1 MSDTHLAA
9 LAKKAPE
16 YIKFESKNKHTW
28 CSGCGNFGILNAL
41 TRALTLQ
48 NIKPHNVLMCFD
60 VGCNG
65 NASDKLQA
73 YTIHGLH
80 GRVTALATGA
90 ALANHKLPII
100 ASAGDG
106 ATFSEGIN
114 HLIHAIRNN
123 VNITFICHNN
133 NNYGLTTGQ
142 SSSTTPVGQKMNGT
156 AGEVFV
162 EPLNSLQMI
171 LSLNPAFV
179 ARGFAGDVEH
189 LSQLIQQGISHQG
202 FSYIEVFQACPTYN
216 KSTPQSWY
224 FPRIEKQKSNQNTD
238 IWTARQAVEDT
249 SNRLATGVI
258 YHNPNAVDYYTQ
270 YTKINRPNYA
280 TALCEEVFH
289 HDVSGLMQ
297 SFV

>member
-1 MSDTHLAA
+1 MSFTHLSA
-9 LAKKAPE
+9 LAEKAPE
-16 YIKFESKNKHTW
+16 FVKFESKNKHTW

-41 TRALTLQ
+41 TRALTLK
-48 NIKPHNVLMCFD
+48 NIKPHEMLMCYD

-65 NASDKLQA
+65 NGSDKLHA
-73 YTIHGLH
+73 YTFHGLH

-142 SSSTTPVGQKMNGT
+142 ASSTTPVQQKMNGT

-162 EPLNSLQMI
+162 QPLNPMQLV
-171 LSLNPAFV
+171 LSLNPSFV

-189 LSQLIQQGISHQG
+189 LSEMIQQGIEHQG
-202 FSYIEVFQACPTYN
+202 FSFIEVFQACPTYN
-216 KSTPQSWY
+216 KATPQSWY
-224 FPRIEKQKSNQNTD
+224 FPRIDQQDSINTD
-238 IWTARQAVEDT
+238 IWEARKAVEDMT
-249 SNRLATGVI
+249 NKLATGVL
-258 YHNPNAVDYYTQ
+258 YHNPDAVDYYTEYAQ
-270 YTKINRPNYA
+270 LNRPDVS
-280 TALCEEVFH
+280 TALCEEVH
-289 HDVSGLMQ
+289 HYDVAGLMQ
-297 SFV
+297 AFV